1 MPHSYLGRN
10 ALKSYLGD
18 TTTKSDASYK
28 RALEGVTQEIDKWS
42 NRTFKSVS
50 ETRYF
55 TADDGDEILIDDLI
69 SVSAVRMDQ
78 DGDRTYE
85 TTLSTSDWELGPWN
99 ATSSGEPYT
108 VLSRRPNGSYSFT
121 SARRGIQVVGV
132 WGYWQDLAGSTS
144 RTTSTSGLDA
154 TSTSF
159 GVAGAIASLDVGQT
173 IRIDSEDMYIN
184 DIDTSSNV
192 FVDRG
197 INGSTASTHST
208 SSPLSV
214 HHYPPA
220 VVEACRIQAT
230 RIFKRKDAPFG
241 SFAGPTDMIENVV
254 EVSRLDP
261 DVEQLLKTY
270 HRKRWLGV

>member
-10 ALKSYLGD
+10 ALKPFLGD
-18 TTTKSDASYK
+18 TTTKNDVAYR
-28 RALEGVTQEIDKWS
+28 RALEGVSQEIDKWT
-42 NRTFKSVS
+42 NRTFRTSV

-55 TADDGDEILIDDLI
+55 TPEDGDEILIDDVV
-69 SVSAVRMDQ
+69 SVTAVRMDQ

-85 TTLSTSDWELGPWN
+85 TTLSTSDWELLPFN
-99 ATSSGEPYT
+99 ATSSSEPYT
-108 VLSRRPNGSYSFT
+108 ILSRRPNGSYSFT
-121 SARRGIQVVGV
+121 SMRRGLQIVGT
-132 WGYWQDLAGSTS
+132 WGYWEDLANSTS
-144 RTTSTSGLDA
+144 KCSTNTDA

-159 GVAGAIASLDVGQT
+159 GIAGSTSLDVGQT
-173 IRIDSEDMYIN
+173 IRIDDEDMYVN

-192 FVDRG
+192 FVERG

-208 SSPLSV
+208 SSPIKV
-214 HHYPPA
+214 HRYPPT